1 MAAHGKE
8 VNRHGREIGRHA
20 KEIGRKLLAVGVLL
34 LVAFL
39 LFKAVAGFV
48 AGLVWIAVAVL
59 AVVAVIWATRVL

>member
-1 MAAHGKE
+1 MAERGM
-8 VNRHGREIGRHA
+8 EIGRHT